1 MKGELPVEAYRRNFD
16 ATREARRRWEERGW
30 PKSEA
35 MEAAISIMR
44 ANRLVRSALDT
55 ALQELNIAYSQY
67 EVLGLLSFSRDNRL
81 AMNRLSQLLGL
92 HPASMTNTVERLTAR
107 GCVRRV
113 SDPADR
119 RMVYAELTPE
129 GWELLTTATEALV
142 EINFGMKSLDVDELQ
157 TLSGV
162 ITELRHAY
170 ETFDPEDSQRSDRT

>member
-1 MKGELPVEAYRRNFD
+1 MNGEQPVDGSRRSFD

-30 PKSEA
+30 PNSEA

-44 ANRLVRSALDT
+44 ANRLVRTALDA

-67 EVLGLLSFSRDNRL
+67 EVLGLLSFSRGHRL

-92 HPASMTNTVERLTAR
+92 HPASMTNTVERLTVR

-119 RMVYAELTPE
+119 RLVYAELTPE
-129 GWELLTTATEALV
+129 GWELLSAATEMLV
-142 EINFGMKSLDVDELQ
+142 GINFGMKSLDLQHLEL
-157 TLSGV
+157 LSGV
-162 ITELRHAY
+162 IAELRHAY
-170 ETFDPEDSQRSDRT
+170 ERLT

>member
-1 MKGELPVEAYRRNFD
+1 MKGEQPVENFRRNFD

-30 PKSEA
+30 PNSEA

-107 GCVRRV
+107 GYVRRV

-129 GWELLTTATEALV
+129 GWELLSSATEALV
-142 EINFGMKSLDVDELQ
+142 GINFGMKSLDIHHLEM
-157 TLSGV
+157 LSSV
-162 ITELRHAY
+162 ITELRRAY
-170 ETFDPEDSQRSDRT
+170 ENFDREASWRPDQT